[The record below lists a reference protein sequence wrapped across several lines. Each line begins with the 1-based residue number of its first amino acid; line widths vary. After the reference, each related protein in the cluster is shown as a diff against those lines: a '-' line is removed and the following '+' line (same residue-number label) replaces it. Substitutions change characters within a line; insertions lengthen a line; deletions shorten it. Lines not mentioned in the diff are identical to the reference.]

1 MRRVLEFTFM
11 TNGDLIS
18 CLRTLKITH
27 QPPRGKGPGCC
38 RRLSPPAS
46 HSVLSTSY
54 PERSG
59 HNHKHVC
66 MRGFYVTTL
75 KNPGLGNSWLVL
87 TETLLASKKD
97 SNLILCSAAV
107 DRHLPLSE
115 RVFLLTPGILHA
127 RRTVK
132 SGSGLT
138 FFLSTFLCEDQ
149 PTQLALLF
157 KLTT

>member
-115 RVFLLTPGILHA
+115 SLPSNSWNFPCEAYGKVGIWTH
-127 RRTVK
+127 
-132 SGSGLT
+132 
-138 FFLSTFLCEDQ
+138 FLSFNFLV
-149 PTQLALLF
+149 
-157 KLTT
+157 